1 MNLATIIDPHPGEAT
16 ALISRGRETD
26 YDTLRT
32 QVAALRGA
40 LVEMGLEP
48 GERLAIIAGN
58 NWYFVV
64 SYLAALGAGLVAVPL
79 NPTNPAVAMA
89 HELSESGAVAI
100 VATPTARAALREID
114 WSTLPDVRTF
124 IGAGFEPGPLGVDI
138 DSTGLVYVIQGD
150 SVVVYDL

>member
-1 MNLATIIDPHPGEAT
+1 GDRRRRVPPARRPGPLTGAALAAATAHRRPTGGHTGGLRASDRRGERISSPAVNLATIIDPHPGEAT

-79 NPTNPAVAMA
+79 NPTNPAV
-89 HELSESGAVAI
+89 S
-100 VATPTARAALREID
+100 
-114 WSTLPDVRTF
+114 
-124 IGAGFEPGPLGVDI
+124 
-138 DSTGLVYVIQGD
+138 
-150 SVVVYDL
+150 